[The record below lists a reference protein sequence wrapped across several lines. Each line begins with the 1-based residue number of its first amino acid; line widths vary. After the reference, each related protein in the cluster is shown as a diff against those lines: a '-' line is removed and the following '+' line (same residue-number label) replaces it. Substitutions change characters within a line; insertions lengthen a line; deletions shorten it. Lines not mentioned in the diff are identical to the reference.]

1 LKGLWTPYRKGLL
14 ITLSGT
20 ASALFIFF
28 GFLAVVTG
36 KADLPVWLF
45 IVAIA
50 IGTITAHWLDP
61 LRTSR
66 NDPAR
71 CPECGKS
78 VFQSWGGASFLTVN
92 LIWPERQCSECGA
105 DLTGGRGHGYGP

>member
-1 LKGLWTPYRKGLL
+1 MKGLLTPYRKGLL
-14 ITLSGT
+14 ITLIGLASG
-20 ASALFIFF
+20 LFTFV
-28 GFLAVVTG
+28 GFLAVLTG
-36 KADLPVWLF
+36 KADLPGWLF

-50 IGTITAHWLDP
+50 VGVITAHWLDP
-61 LRTSR
+61 RRSSR

-71 CPECGKS
+71 CPHCGKS
-78 VFQSWGGASFLTVN
+78 VFQSWGGDSFPTVN